1 MSMRAKAA
9 VETRGIDFLSG
20 AGGTVGYKPLETDT
34 ENRSQI
40 LSKNHPYSHPPSPL
54 SCLH

>member
-1 MSMRAKAA
+1 MRAKAP
-9 VETRGIDFLSG
+9 VEARGIDFLSG

-40 LSKNHPYSHPPSPL
+40 LSKSHPYSHPPSPL
-54 SCLH
+54 SSLH